1 MGDVRQ
7 SGSGAVLIDDGG
19 RPTLPGRPPGWLK
32 IIYSVCSGAVGT
44 VMGAAAS
51 LLVPAAARVAV
62 WCGVA
67 GAVCV
72 GAGALWCSGRVSAW
86 REALWRWLAA
96 ASSS

>member
-19 RPTLPGRPPGWLK
+19 RPTLPARPPGWSK
-32 IIYSVCSGAVGT
+32 IIYSVCSGALGTMVGA
-44 VMGAAAS
+44 GAS
-51 LLVPAAARVAV
+51 LLVPATARVAV
-62 WCGVA
+62 WCTVA

-72 GAGALWCSGRVSAW
+72 GAGLMWSSGWVTAW
-86 REALWRWLAA
+86 REALCRWLAA